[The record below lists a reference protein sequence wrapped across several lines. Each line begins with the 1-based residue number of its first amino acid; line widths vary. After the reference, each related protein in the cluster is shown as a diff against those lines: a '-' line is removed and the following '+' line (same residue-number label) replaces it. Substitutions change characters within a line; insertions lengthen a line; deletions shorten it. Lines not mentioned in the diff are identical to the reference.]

1 MHRAMISISR
11 CGMVV
16 LFISFFFLPNKRLL
30 SYVFRWIQDN
40 GDFSSSAAFFEVFS
54 GVAFAEVFSVEQD
67 RDTHFQYAV
76 INTAII
82 EIGCFLHSRQRDI
95 GGDNHG
101 LTRKQ
106 PTIDYIENA
115 LLAVACISLR
125 AQIVKNEKIG
135 TQSPSRGLVR
145 WWTRKCGVVSIFGAF
160 GAVARTFD
168 NDSAETLL
176 ARMDA
181 LAAERVIGDTVAV
194 IQKKR
199 PFLFS
204 LFTHA

>member
-1 MHRAMISISR
+1 
-11 CGMVV
+11 MVV

-82 EIGCFLHSRQRDI
+82 ETGCFLHSRQRDI

-135 TQSPSRGLVR
+135 THKLFYSPSPGLVR
-145 WWTRKCGVVSIFGAF
+145 WWTRNCGVVSIFGAF

-176 ARMDA
+176 ALMDA